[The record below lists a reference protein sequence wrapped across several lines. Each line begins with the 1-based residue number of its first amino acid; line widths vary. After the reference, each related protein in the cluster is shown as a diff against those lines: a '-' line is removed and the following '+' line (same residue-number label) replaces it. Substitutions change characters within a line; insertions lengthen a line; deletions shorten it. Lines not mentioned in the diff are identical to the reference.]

1 MTSTVRTEDL
11 STRVDAPIKPP
22 ALIDL
27 SQSARLR
34 TSMFGMAVLFFA
46 VLGSLAIFDIVSGT
60 AIAVVACTFG
70 AGIAL
75 ADAVQIRKMDSTID
89 QMAAALQNNEEMN
102 DLSSE
107 FVLPEQAPMRNI
119 ATLMAQ
125 RDRKVRDLVVRVRR
139 GTIGMSCETA
149 RLKAFLRE
157 SSALADHQRK
167 LAQGVS
173 QASEDAR
180 GAAEMALNTADELQE
195 ATRRNIDAAKA
206 SQSELRDASA
216 GVGRVEEHLTAF
228 DGKVGELEK
237 NSGEISEVVR
247 IISEISDQTN
257 LLALNAAIEAQ
268 RAGEAGRSFA
278 VVADEVRELAE
289 RVKHATDQISERIGS
304 MSQLVGSTREESSV
318 ILGHTHHMAEAVRRA
333 TDRFD
338 HMVGDFESMSGQLLE
353 SANAIRSLGEA
364 NRQIDHQAGRITDS
378 CDQVSDSML
387 KAEHNINRVTQA
399 GENIQA
405 MTAGFH
411 IGADG
416 LESML
421 AALRD
426 ARTRIE
432 AQLSDGISAW
442 REHMD
447 SRDEG
452 ASVLAQGA
460 CLQAVQ
466 SAVESIGRDIK
477 GLTYAA
483 VSAANG
489 NTVAGRIGNDRALPE
504 VTQRALSSDRDMLLQ
519 TYLDDD
525 DGAACDISMPLM
537 AGGRN
542 VGAIRIGLSPR
553 HLTR

>member
-1 MTSTVRTEDL
+1 VTTSVNREDPQA
-11 STRVDAPIKPP
+11 RMDAPIKPP
-22 ALIDL
+22 VEIDL

-34 TSMFGMAVLFFA
+34 TSMFGMAVLFFG

-75 ADAVQIRKMDSTID
+75 ADAMQIRKMDSTIH
-89 QMAAALQNNEEMN
+89 QMAVALHNNEEMN

-107 FVLPEQAPMRNI
+107 FVLPEQAPMRSI

-157 SSALADHQRK
+157 SSQLATRQRALAE
-167 LAQGVS
+167 GVS
-173 QASEDAR
+173 EASEKAR
-180 GAAEMALNTADELQE
+180 GAAELALNTADELQE
-195 ATRRNIDAAKA
+195 ATRRNIELAKV
-206 SQSELRDASA
+206 SQGELRDASR
-216 GVGRVEEHLTAF
+216 GVGMVEEHLTAF

-237 NSGEISEVVR
+237 NSDEISEVVR

-289 RVKHATDQISERIGS
+289 RVKHATDQISDRIGS
-304 MSQLVGSTREESSV
+304 MSDLVGSTREESSV

-338 HMVGDFESMSGQLLE
+338 HMVDDFESMSGQLME
-353 SANAIRSLGEA
+353 SASAIRSLGEA
-364 NRQIDHQAGRITDS
+364 NRQIDQQAGRITDS
-378 CDQVSDSML
+378 CDQVSESML
-387 KAEHNINRVTQA
+387 KAEHNVNRVTQA

-405 MTAGFH
+405 MTASFH

-416 LESML
+416 LESMV
-421 AALRD
+421 AALRE
-426 ARTRIE
+426 ARRRIE
-432 AQLSDGISAW
+432 ASLSGHFSNW
-442 REHMD
+442 REQMESH
-447 SRDEG
+447 DEG
-452 ASVLAQGA
+452 ATVLAHGE
-460 CLQAVQ
+460 CKQAVDTAVGLLQ
-466 SAVESIGRDIK
+466 SEIK
-477 GLTYAA
+477 GLSYAA
-483 VSAANG
+483 VSAAG
-489 NTVAGRIGNDRALPE
+489 GRTVAGQIDASRAMAE
-504 VTQRALSSDRDMLLQ
+504 VTERAVGSDRDMLLQ
-519 TYLDDD
+519 TYLDDND
-525 DGAACDISMPLM
+525 TAACDISMPLT

-553 HLTR
+553 HLIR

>member
-11 STRVDAPIKPP
+11 NTRVDAPIKPP

-195 ATRRNIDAAKA
+195 ATRPRPHKA
-206 SQSELRDASA
+206 
-216 GVGRVEEHLTAF
+216 
-228 DGKVGELEK
+228 
-237 NSGEISEVVR
+237 NC
-247 IISEISDQTN
+247 
-257 LLALNAAIEAQ
+257 
-268 RAGEAGRSFA
+268 
-278 VVADEVRELAE
+278 
-289 RVKHATDQISERIGS
+289 ATPAR
-304 MSQLVGSTREESSV
+304 
-318 ILGHTHHMAEAVRRA
+318 
-333 TDRFD
+333 
-338 HMVGDFESMSGQLLE
+338 
-353 SANAIRSLGEA
+353 
-364 NRQIDHQAGRITDS
+364 
-378 CDQVSDSML
+378 
-387 KAEHNINRVTQA
+387 
-399 GENIQA
+399 
-405 MTAGFH
+405 
-411 IGADG
+411 G
-416 LESML
+416 L
-421 AALRD
+421 
-426 ARTRIE
+426 
-432 AQLSDGISAW
+432 
-442 REHMD
+442 
-447 SRDEG
+447 
-452 ASVLAQGA
+452 
-460 CLQAVQ
+460 
-466 SAVESIGRDIK
+466 
-477 GLTYAA
+477 A
-483 VSAANG
+483 VSKS
-489 NTVAGRIGNDRALPE
+489 I
-504 VTQRALSSDRDMLLQ
+504 
-519 TYLDDD
+519 
-525 DGAACDISMPLM
+525 
-537 AGGRN
+537 
-542 VGAIRIGLSPR
+542 
-553 HLTR
+553 